1 MVVRQIYSQ
10 QLLIGHLPIQRLLG
24 SSGQG
29 LHHHLILDQL
39 YKLDKHLEH
48 ALSIQSFYSKLRLVI
63 LRVKRL
69 YANLSIIISFGS
81 SIQREP
87 CQRRLLLRADSWYA
101 RDESHVQSI
110 QRVASVYADPLD
122 FLTPSLESA

>member
-1 MVVRQIYSQ
+1 MDDISASKGYWDQVVRDYNTISF
-10 QLLIGHLPIQRLLG
+10 H
-24 SSGQG
+24 
-29 LHHHLILDQL
+29 QL
-39 YKLDKHLEH
+39 YKLDKHHHEH

-81 SIQREP
+81 LIQREP
-87 CQRRLLLRADSWYA
+87 CQRKLLFRADSWYA

-110 QRVASVYADPLD
+110 QRVASVYADPLH
-122 FLTPSLESA
+122 FLTPSLKSA